1 MAPQSPQGLT
11 KFSSEAGTCTCP
23 PTPGPQSHGRGSQGG
38 QHCAQPW
45 AAGFT
50 LRLWVELCK
59 EWGSALKVPSG
70 CDKFRGSVGTCKGLV
85 PSLAALRE
93 PLLARDG
100 QCLCFDTGFRPVGP
114 ISAWEEK
121 LSVGGGLTLSG
132 RPEPGR
138 GSSLNPAVSS
148 SPKRR
153 GLSAALLVP
162 AANTEAPALACRGP
176 SPLRTG
182 WAGRPCDAA
191 GPGCCPGP
199 ASWRALY
206 RTGPGRVCPECGE
219 AAGDTGGRRASLPGG
234 PATLSPKAD
243 PVTLLELWS
252 QGLGLFVTKLHRARL
267 CLSCTAA
274 LALGPWCPTCT
285 ALLWPRPAQA
295 CPR

>member
-11 KFSSEAGTCTCP
+11 KFSSEAGTYTCP

-93 PLLARDG
+93 PLLAWDG

-153 GLSAALLVP
+153 GLSCPQPCWSRQPTLRPLPWPAGVP
-162 AANTEAPALACRGP
+162 APSAQGGLGDHVTRQGLA
-176 SPLRTG
+176 
-182 WAGRPCDAA
+182 AA
-191 GPGCCPGP
+191 Q
-199 ASWRALY
+199 
-206 RTGPGRVCPECGE
+206 
-219 AAGDTGGRRASLPGG
+219 DQLPG
-234 PATLSPKAD
+234 
-243 PVTLLELWS
+243 ELFT
-252 QGLGLFVTKLHRARL
+252 G
-267 CLSCTAA
+267 
-274 LALGPWCPTCT
+274 
-285 ALLWPRPAQA
+285 PAQA
-295 CPR
+295 GCAQSAERPQGTQEAGGRLSRGDPPPSAPKRILSRC